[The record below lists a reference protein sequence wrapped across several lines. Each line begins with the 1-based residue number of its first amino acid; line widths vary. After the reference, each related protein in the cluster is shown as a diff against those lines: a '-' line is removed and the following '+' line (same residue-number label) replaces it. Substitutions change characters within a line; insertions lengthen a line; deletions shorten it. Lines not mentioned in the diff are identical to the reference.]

1 MGKIIIGIDPGNEE
15 SAYALVNEDYEI
27 LEAEKVS
34 NSDLRRVID
43 KRVYNLIA
51 LESIQSY
58 GMPVGRTTFE
68 TCFMI
73 GRIIQMAGDRNKQC
87 FLYPRPKIAQGII
100 GAGGKY
106 NDAAMRQALLIRFG
120 GDKKGE
126 PMNILKGDG
135 SDKRSAFATAAYH
148 LDGAKLGGW

>member
-1 MGKIIIGIDPGNEE
+1 MKILGIDPGNEE
-15 SAYALVNEDYEI
+15 SAYALVNDRYEI
-27 LEAEKVS
+27 LSADKVG
-34 NSDLRRVID
+34 NSELLEVID
-43 KRVYNLIA
+43 MMDYDTIS

-73 GRIIQMAGDRNKQC
+73 GRIIQMAVDRNKPC
-87 FLYPRPKIAQGII
+87 LLYPRPKIAQGII
-100 GAGGKY
+100 GQGGKY
-106 NDAAMRQALLIRFG
+106 NDTTMRQALLIRFG

-126 PMNILKGDG
+126 PLNILKGGG